1 MVGVSSVQVLFLLPA
16 EILSVVLNLH
26 GAGQRTTTVAIH
38 AESRLT
44 SVIIIIIKKGIMTGI
59 SPVISFT
66 TGGSVGDLCSFLLVK
81 LGINPDKE

>member
-38 AESRLT
+38 AESRVT
-44 SVIIIIIKKGIMTGI
+44 SVIIIIIKKGIMTG
-59 SPVISFT
+59 VF
-66 TGGSVGDLCSFLLVK
+66 LLSFLLPLVA
-81 LGINPDKE
+81 LLVTCVIFFL

>member
-38 AESRLT
+38 AESRVT
-44 SVIIIIIKKGIMTGI
+44 SVIIIIIKKGIMTG
-59 SPVISFT
+59 VF
-66 TGGSVGDLCSFLLVK
+66 LLSFLLPLVA
-81 LGINPDKE
+81 LLVTYVIFFL